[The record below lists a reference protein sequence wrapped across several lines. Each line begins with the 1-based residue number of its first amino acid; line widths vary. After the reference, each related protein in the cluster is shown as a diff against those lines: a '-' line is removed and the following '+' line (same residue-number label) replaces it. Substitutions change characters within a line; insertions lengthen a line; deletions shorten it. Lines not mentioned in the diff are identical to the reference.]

1 MDFIKG
7 KYTVKKHDL
16 NNINKEKCVL
26 VRTLS
31 YVTEIHLQVA

>member
-16 NNINKEKCVL
+16 NDINKEKCAL
-26 VRTLS
+26 VKTLLHL
-31 YVTEIHLQVA
+31 TEIHLQVA